1 MSKIRSFLAIE
12 LPSAIA
18 KGIKRVQDDLKQS
31 HADVRWIEP
40 RRIHLTLKFF
50 GNIDEEACGG
60 IMDTVGKAV
69 SEVKPFTLSIKGLGA
84 FPRWKNP
91 RVVWL
96 GVEDG
101 GGVVKPL
108 QRMIEECL
116 QGIGYPREA
125 RDFKPHLTLGRVRS
139 GKGKSELLK
148 RMEDSLHINL
158 GEFRVERLVLFKSDL
173 RPSGPIYTE
182 LRALKLGGG

>member
-1 MSKIRSFLAIE
+1 MAKIRSFLAIE

-18 KGIKRVQDDLKQS
+18 KGIERVQHDLKQS
-31 HADVRWIEP
+31 HADVRWVEP
-40 RRIHLTLKFF
+40 SRIHLTLKFF
-50 GNIDEEACGG
+50 GTIDEEACDE
-60 IMDTVGKAV
+60 IMDTVGKAI
-69 SEVKPFTLSIKGLGA
+69 SEVKPFTLDIKGLGA

-108 QRMIEECL
+108 QRVIEECL
-116 QGIGYPREA
+116 EGIGYPREA
-125 RDFKPHLTLGRVRS
+125 RDFRPHLTLGRVRS
-139 GKGKSELLK
+139 GKGKSELL
-148 RMEDSLHINL
+148 RRIEALLHINL

-182 LRALKLGGG
+182 LRALILGGG

>member
-12 LPSAIA
+12 LPSVIA
-18 KGIKRVQDDLKQS
+18 KGIERVQHDLKQS
-31 HADVRWIEP
+31 RADVRWIEP
-40 RRIHLTLKFF
+40 SRIHLTLKFF
-50 GNIDEEACGG
+50 GNIDEEACDE
-60 IMDTVGKAV
+60 IMDAVGKAV
-69 SEVKPFTLSIKGLGA
+69 SGVEPFTLNVKGLSA
-84 FPRWKNP
+84 FPGWKNP

-108 QRMIEECL
+108 QRAIEECL
-116 QGIGYPREA
+116 QEIGYPREA
-125 RDFKPHLTLGRVRS
+125 RDFKPHLTVGRVRS
-139 GKGKSELLK
+139 GRGKPELLR
-148 RMEDSLHINL
+148 RMEDLLHINL

-173 RPSGPIYTE
+173 RPTGPIYTE